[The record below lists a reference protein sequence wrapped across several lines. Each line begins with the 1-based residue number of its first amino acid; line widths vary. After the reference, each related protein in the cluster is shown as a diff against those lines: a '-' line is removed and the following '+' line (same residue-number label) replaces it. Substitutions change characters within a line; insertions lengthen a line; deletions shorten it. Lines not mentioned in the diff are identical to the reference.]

1 VANELDGKTALV
13 TGASRGIGKAIA
25 IELAN
30 MGADVLINYNSSERL
45 AKEVMEACQKI
56 GVRSQ
61 IYKADTSVSSDVN
74 EMFEKAE
81 SDFESI
87 DILVNNA
94 GVVNDRLL
102 LRMTEEQWDQV
113 INVDLKGPFLCTQR
127 AVKTMLKKRWGRI
140 INISSIVALGGNAG
154 QSNYAAA
161 KAGLSG
167 LTKTAAQE
175 FASRDITINIV
186 APGFINTDI
195 TNSLSEKLREA
206 TLNRV
211 PMRRAGEPEE
221 VASLVGFLC
230 SKNSAYITGQLFCID
245 GGLTLGG

>member
-1 VANELDGKTALV
+1 MCIRD
-13 TGASRGIGKAIA
+13 S
-25 IELAN
+25 
-30 MGADVLINYNSSERL
+30 
-45 AKEVMEACQKI
+45 
-56 GVRSQ
+56 
-61 IYKADTSVSSDVN
+61 
-74 EMFEKAE
+74 
-81 SDFESI
+81 
-87 DILVNNA
+87 
-94 GVVNDRLL
+94 
-102 LRMTEEQWDQV
+102 
-113 INVDLKGPFLCTQR
+113 
-127 AVKTMLKKRWGRI
+127 
-140 INISSIVALGGNAG
+140 ISSIVALGGNAG

-206 TLNRV
+206 ILNRV